1 MSIFVIGVNHRT
13 APLALREQVYFAP
26 DRQGLYLQDLIQREL
41 AHEAVLLSTC
51 NRSELYVDADEVQ
64 PVIDW
69 FMAQTTVPRDTLLP
83 LLDIHHDE
91 AAITHLMSVACGLDS
106 MILGEPQIL
115 GQLKAAYSESC
126 SADCVGPLF
135 HRLFQAVFNVAKEIR
150 STTAIGACP
159 VSVAT
164 AAIHFAKQRGVPF
177 ESSRILLMGAGDTTA
192 LLARY
197 LKSLTRQPLQF
208 INRSFD
214 KAVMLAQQFEG
225 DAHPFETLPKALAM
239 ADVVFTAT
247 GSPLPLITREMMQ
260 RVKTMRKFGMQ
271 TFVDLAVPRDVDA
284 SVAELENVALYCI
297 DDLMSI
303 IQEHRQG
310 RAHAA
315 DKARDLIDTRCQ
327 DFLREQQLH
336 TNATGTIRAYR
347 GQVEAICQREM
358 AKARDYLQAGV
369 DPETVLAMFAKAYT
383 RKLLHAPSV
392 QLRQAGA
399 EGRFELLHYAK
410 QLFSL
415 TDKDPEVGL
424 S

>member
-64 PVIDW
+64 TVLDW
-69 FMAQTTVPRDTLLP
+69 FVAQTTLPEATLLP
-83 LLDIHHDE
+83 LLDIHQDE
-91 AAITHLMSVACGLDS
+91 GAIVHLMSVACGLDS
-106 MILGEPQIL
+106 MVLGEPQIL
-115 GQLKAAYSESC
+115 GQLKTAYSESC
-126 SADCVGPLF
+126 SAGCVGPLF

-164 AAIHFAKQRGVPF
+164 AAIHFAKQRGVDV
-177 ESSRILLMGAGDTTA
+177 ETSRVLLMGAGDTTA

-197 LKSLTRQPLQF
+197 LKPLTAHPLQF
-208 INRSFD
+208 VNRSLD
-214 KAVMLAQQFEG
+214 KAVALAQQFGGE
-225 DAHPFETLPKALAM
+225 AHPLDALPNALAE
-239 ADVVFTAT
+239 ATLVFTAT
-247 GSPLPLITREMMQ
+247 GSALPLITHEMMQ
-260 RVKTMRKFGMQ
+260 HVKRLRNGGMQ
-271 TFVDLAVPRDVDA
+271 TFIDLAVPRDIEA
-284 SVAELENVALYCI
+284 SVAHLDEVDLYCI

-303 IQEHRQG
+303 IHEHRQG

-315 DKARDLIDTRCQ
+315 EKARDLIQTRCQ

-399 EGRFELLHYAK
+399 EGRFELLQVAK

-415 TDKDPEVGL
+415 TDPEVGL